1 MISATCPNCNKMDI
15 YPDQDRDT
23 YYLCTCG
30 YHFKNPYPKETIS
43 NLKES
48 PGSSDAAQPI
58 CKACDTKIVIRDCLG
73 NVAQQPHYTQ
83 WKIQPITFITA
94 NKLNFCQGNVI
105 KYVMRYNQKNGLE
118 DLKKA
123 KVYIGYLIQELETGE
138 VKP

>member
-1 MISATCPNCNKMDI
+1 MSHARGCVCDQCSLPKQVQTYSNKLD
-15 YPDQDRDT
+15 
-23 YYLCTCG
+23 
-30 YHFKNPYPKETIS
+30 
-43 NLKES
+43 
-48 PGSSDAAQPI
+48 
-58 CKACDTKIVIRDCLG
+58 
-73 NVAQQPHYTQ
+73 VAQQPHYTQ

-123 KVYIGYLIQELETGE
+123 KVYIDYLIQELETGE

>member
-1 MISATCPNCNKMDI
+1 MNYTSPLCRQCHQPFIPNKEHVCGPVPDI
-15 YPDQDRDT
+15 
-23 YYLCTCG
+23 
-30 YHFKNPYPKETIS
+30 
-43 NLKES
+43 
-48 PGSSDAAQPI
+48 
-58 CKACDTKIVIRDCLG
+58 
-73 NVAQQPHYTQ
+73 AQQPHYTQ

-123 KVYIGYLIQELETGE
+123 KVYIDYLIQEIETGE

>member
-1 MISATCPNCNKMDI
+1 MTICIECRGIMSDERATCPHCFRIQIEKD
-15 YPDQDRDT
+15 
-23 YYLCTCG
+23 
-30 YHFKNPYPKETIS
+30 
-43 NLKES
+43 
-48 PGSSDAAQPI
+48 
-58 CKACDTKIVIRDCLG
+58 
-73 NVAQQPHYTQ
+73 VAQQPHYTQ

-123 KVYIGYLIQELETGE
+123 KVYIDYLIQELEMGE

>member
-1 MISATCPNCNKMDI
+1 MITQAQIDEISLALSQQDFIKVRTLIDI
-15 YPDQDRDT
+15 NVP
-23 YYLCTCG
+23 
-30 YHFKNPYPKETIS
+30 ET
-43 NLKES
+43 
-48 PGSSDAAQPI
+48 
-58 CKACDTKIVIRDCLG
+58 

-123 KVYIGYLIQELETGE
+123 KVYIDYLIQELETGE
-138 VKP
+138 VNP

>member
-1 MISATCPNCNKMDI
+1 MSNNICSRGHVFDSHQPICLLCLNLANAETEKLV
-15 YPDQDRDT
+15 QEEKDRT
-23 YYLCTCG
+23 R
-30 YHFKNPYPKETIS
+30 
-43 NLKES
+43 
-48 PGSSDAAQPI
+48 I
-58 CKACDTKIVIRDCLG
+58 CKACDTKEVIHICPG

-94 NKLNFCQGNVI
+94 NKLNFCQGNVV

-123 KVYIGYLIQELETGE
+123 KVYIDYLIQELETGE